1 MKAQEPHYF
10 VYIFGDQPR
19 ENVEIGVAG
28 DLHQLT
34 TNSKSAPAPEV
45 SFPHPAKLVYYEHY
59 QVEDEAL
66 SREQQLKG
74 ESRDSTIHL
83 IESMNPNW
91 LDLSDTL
98 ED

>member
-1 MKAQEPHYF
+1 MQAQEPHYF

-19 ENVEIGVAG
+19 QNVEIGVAG

-34 TNSKSAPAPEV
+34 HSKPSDQPGKSTSTP
-45 SFPHPAKLVYYEHY
+45 PKLVYYEHY
-59 QVEDEAL
+59 QAEDEAIT
-66 SREQQLKG
+66 REQQLKG
-74 ESRDSTIHL
+74 ESKDSTIHL

-98 ED
+98 DE

>member
-1 MKAQEPHYF
+1 MQAQEPHYF

-19 ENVEIGVAG
+19 QDVEIGVAG
-28 DLHQLT
+28 DLQKLT
-34 TNSKSAPAPEV
+34 HTKSAPVPDDRPV
-45 SFPHPAKLVYYEHY
+45 HPPKLVYYEHY
-59 QVEDEAL
+59 SLENEAL

-74 ESRDSTIHL
+74 ESRDSTIGL

-98 ED
+98 DD

>member
-1 MKAQEPHYF
+1 MQAQEPHFF

-28 DLHQLT
+28 NLQQLSH
-34 TNSKSAPAPEV
+34 SKNTPAPDV
-45 SFPHPAKLVYYEHY
+45 SPGQPAKLVYYEHY
-59 QVEDEAL
+59 KVQDEAL
-66 SREQQLKG
+66 TREQQLKG
-74 ESRDSTIHL
+74 ESRDATIHL

-98 ED
+98 DD